1 MHSLYIQGK
10 MTRTLLCFD
19 EFISFTSHTKHVDF
33 NKRLIVNFNVMPES
47 PKFQFKV
54 QELEMILFTNGP
66 TPIEQQMYRTWFQT
80 CDTS

>member
-19 EFISFTSHTKHVDF
+19 KFISFTTQTKHNDF
-33 NKRLIVNFNVMPES
+33 NKKMILNYNVMPGVPSS

-54 QELEMILFTNGP
+54 QELEMIL
-66 TPIEQQMYRTWFQT
+66 
-80 CDTS
+80 